1 MNKEKFVGIIP
12 ARYAST
18 RFPGKPL
25 ASIGGKLMIQRVYEQ
40 ASKVLDLVYVAT
52 DDQRI
57 YDAVVGFGGKAIM
70 TSDKHKSGTDRICE
84 AYEKSG
90 CNREVVVNIQGDEPF
105 IMPSQISTVCDL
117 FDSPDTQIATLVK
130 PFSANDSIADLENP
144 NSPKVVIDGVNNA
157 VYFSRSV
164 IPYLRGVEKSEWLK
178 RHTFFKHIGLY
189 AYKAEVLKQVTKMPQ
204 STNEICESLE
214 QLRWID
220 NGLKIKVGQTE
231 TQTIGIDTPEDMA
244 KAEEFLK
251 SIEK

>member
-1 MNKEKFVGIIP
+1 
-12 ARYAST
+12 
-18 RFPGKPL
+18 
-25 ASIGGKLMIQRVYEQ
+25 
-40 ASKVLDLVYVAT
+40 
-52 DDQRI
+52 
-57 YDAVVGFGGKAIM
+57 M

-144 NSPKVVIDGVNNA
+144 NSPKVVIDGAGNA
-157 VYFSRSV
+157 VYFSRSI

-244 KAEEFLK
+244 RAEEFLK